1 MSSSAAPSPRKR
13 ILTDPIDV
21 RRRLRDLGLEEDDLR
36 SVVNRGLAARLS
48 CTENHPLQSA
58 GYYAWSEAVCAMR
71 EIHVPRNWERSDE
84 SNLPFTVNAD
94 RSVAIAIATGDE
106 NTGCP
111 DKEPCTK
118 SSKGP
123 KTRSIVDANV
133 GQILMFP
140 DLVLKPEHLAQI
152 NARMTWLLL
161 MHFDPIARE
170 VRSELSRPVSMDQ
183 DQRVDGWDE
192 RIMLRSIP
200 LDGDLV
206 RLSPTGNTPP
216 QSPEIVLEIKRRA

>member
-1 MSSSAAPSPRKR
+1 
-13 ILTDPIDV
+13 
-21 RRRLRDLGLEEDDLR
+21 
-36 SVVNRGLAARLS
+36 
-48 CTENHPLQSA
+48 
-58 GYYAWSEAVCAMR
+58 
-71 EIHVPRNWERSDE
+71 
-84 SNLPFTVNAD
+84 
-94 RSVAIAIATGDE
+94 
-106 NTGCP
+106 
-111 DKEPCTK
+111 
-118 SSKGP
+118 
-123 KTRSIVDANV
+123 
-133 GQILMFP
+133 MFP

-192 RIMLRSIP
+192 RIILRSIP

-206 RLSPTGNTPP
+206 RVSPTGNTPP